1 MSAEVFEPG
10 LDRQHLWGRPSQKLS
25 NLVAVTEVV
34 SGCALLFSE
43 CEHLGTEQSLCDNL
57 DKTHAPQFFP

>member
-1 MSAEVFEPG
+1 MGKPFP
-10 LDRQHLWGRPSQKLS
+10 QKLS

-34 SGCALLFSE
+34 TGCALLFSE